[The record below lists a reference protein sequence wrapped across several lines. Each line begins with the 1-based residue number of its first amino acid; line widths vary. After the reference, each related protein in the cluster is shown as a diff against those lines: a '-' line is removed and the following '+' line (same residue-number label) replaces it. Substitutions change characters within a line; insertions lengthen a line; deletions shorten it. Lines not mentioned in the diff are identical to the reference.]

1 MKKTI
6 ITLFTII
13 FIVVTIICVNYNSY
27 MIEYKNILKENKEFE
42 GMGTTLEICL
52 IYNNRAFLAHI
63 GDSRVYRIELATII
77 NKVVDKN
84 TKNKN
89 DEENSVQIEIYM
101 IDNEQTYKMET
112 FYNAGMG
119 NFIQYYGDIKF
130 RCSKIEYNKNTKR
143 VKYLL
148 FEQIQTS

>member
-13 FIVVTIICVNYNSY
+13 FIVVTMICVNYNSY
-27 MIEYKNILKENKEFE
+27 MIGYKNILKENKEFE
-42 GMGTTLEICL
+42 QYKDKEI
-52 IYNNRAFLAHI
+52 Y
-63 GDSRVYRIELATII
+63 GIELATII

-84 TKNKN
+84 TKNIN
-89 DEENSVQIEIYM
+89 DEENSIQIEIYM

-112 FYNAGMG
+112 FYNTGMG

-130 RCSKIEYNKNTKR
+130 KCSKIEYNKNTKR